1 MEALNILLYQ
11 SSLYGFAALLLMAA
25 WSDFKQYLI
34 PNSYVLGIL
43 LLYPAYVMSAAQP
56 VDWPVACAIAAGV
69 LAVGILLFAT
79 NRIGGGDVKLLAA
92 ATLWAGPGFASEFL
106 VVTAL
111 AGGVISL
118 ALLLRLNY
126 GWVIGW
132 PALTTSRAVPYG
144 VAIAAGGLF
153 LAARLLMLTHA
164 NQV

>member
-1 MEALNILLYQ
+1 MEALNIFLNQ
-11 SSLYGFAALLLMAA
+11 TSLYGFAALLLMAA

-34 PNSYVLGIL
+34 PNTYIVGIL
-43 LLYPAYVMSAAQP
+43 LLYPAYAISAPQP

-69 LAVGILLFAT
+69 LAGGILLFAMK
-79 NRIGGGDVKLLAA
+79 RIGGGDVKLLAA
-92 ATLWAGPGFASEFL
+92 ATLWAGPGFTLEFL

-111 AGGVISL
+111 AGGAISF

-132 PALTTSRAVPYG
+132 PAVDTSRAVPYG
-144 VAIAAGGLF
+144 LAIAAGGLF
-153 LAARLLMLTHA
+153 LAARLLTHA